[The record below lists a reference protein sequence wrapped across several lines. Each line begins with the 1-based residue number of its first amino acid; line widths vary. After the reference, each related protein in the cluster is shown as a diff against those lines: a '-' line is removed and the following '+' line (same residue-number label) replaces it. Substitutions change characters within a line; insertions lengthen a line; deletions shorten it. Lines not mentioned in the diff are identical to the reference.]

1 MVCLRQPEESSTM
14 IISFSLHNSC
24 SNKMCQVILTKPSLC
39 DCSACFRIKFVSIDT
54 LENNTFSIQA
64 HDSFFQFKSAES
76 DFGFADLD
84 FISDF
89 VCQNH
94 CKRVEIRYFGTP
106 RLAIFNCP
114 VYRFLFIGF
123 CDDRSIFICQDRFH
137 RTLAHN
143 ILRCREDT
151 ICTIII

>member
-1 MVCLRQPEESSTM
+1 MTGTNCIDIV
-14 IISFSLHNSC
+14 FLHEPDV
-24 SNKMCQVILTKPSLC
+24 KQHISLC

-64 HDSFFQFKSAES
+64 HDSVFQFKSAES
-76 DFGFADLD
+76 NLGSADLD
-84 FISDF
+84 FISAF

-123 CDDRSIFICQDRFH
+123 CDDRSIFICQD
-137 RTLAHN
+137 
-143 ILRCREDT
+143 
-151 ICTIII
+151 